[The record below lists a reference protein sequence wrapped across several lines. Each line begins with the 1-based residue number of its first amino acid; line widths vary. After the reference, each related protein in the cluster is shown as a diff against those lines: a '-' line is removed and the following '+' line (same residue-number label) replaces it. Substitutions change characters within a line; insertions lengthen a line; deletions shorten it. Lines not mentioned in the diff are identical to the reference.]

1 MQQLHSPW
9 RHLFPGIQHLSQA
22 GQVWLDSA
30 ATAQKPQV
38 MLDALLQH
46 YQQGVANVHRAQ
58 HQPGER
64 ATIAFEQARQ
74 QAAHWL
80 NAPSSDCILFTK
92 GATEGI
98 NLLSHALAGQL
109 KAGDEILLSGYEHH
123 ANLLPWQHLVQR
135 QQLQLKILPVDNHG
149 TIEIAHAADYFN
161 SRTRLF
167 AISPLSN
174 VLGQLH
180 YLQPLFA
187 QARAQ
192 SIITV
197 VDGAQYAVHRQP
209 DVQQLDCDFF
219 VCSSHKLY
227 GPDGVGLLYAHPK
240 QHALMQPWQWGGEMI
255 EYCTYQSAQARALPL
270 GFEAGTPSIANVI
283 AFAATLEWLLSLD
296 KTAVQAHEQALFMQ
310 LQQGLAER
318 NMQIVGQP
326 DTALISFNAP
336 EVHPAD
342 LAHLL
347 SEQGIAVRGGQH
359 CAMPLFQQLG
369 LPGAVRV
376 SLALYN
382 DSSDIQAF
390 FQALDKA
397 LEILA

>member
-135 QQLQLKILPVDNHG
+135 QQLQLKILPVDNRAGATTLPTTLVRTG
-149 TIEIAHAADYFN
+149 TRPI
-161 SRTRLF
+161 
-167 AISPLSN
+167 
-174 VLGQLH
+174 H
-180 YLQPLFA
+180 Y
-187 QARAQ
+187 
-192 SIITV
+192 
-197 VDGAQYAVHRQP
+197 Y
-209 DVQQLDCDFF
+209 
-219 VCSSHKLY
+219 CS
-227 GPDGVGLLYAHPK
+227 
-240 QHALMQPWQWGGEMI
+240 
-255 EYCTYQSAQARALPL
+255 
-270 GFEAGTPSIANVI
+270 
-283 AFAATLEWLLSLD
+283 
-296 KTAVQAHEQALFMQ
+296 
-310 LQQGLAER
+310 
-318 NMQIVGQP
+318 
-326 DTALISFNAP
+326 
-336 EVHPAD
+336 
-342 LAHLL
+342 
-347 SEQGIAVRGGQH
+347 
-359 CAMPLFQQLG
+359 
-369 LPGAVRV
+369 
-376 SLALYN
+376 
-382 DSSDIQAF
+382 
-390 FQALDKA
+390 
-397 LEILA
+397 